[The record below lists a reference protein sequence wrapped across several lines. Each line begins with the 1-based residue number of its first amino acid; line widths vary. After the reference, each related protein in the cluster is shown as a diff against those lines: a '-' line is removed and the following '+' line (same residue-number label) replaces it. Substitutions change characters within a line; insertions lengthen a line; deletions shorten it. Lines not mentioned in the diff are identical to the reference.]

1 MGARRKGLVRVRRAA
16 AAALVAGLL
25 ACLGPSCA
33 AAAENGEAPRQPWNA
48 GVSATNTAATEV
60 SAAPVLG
67 ATLRQMSSAGGWI
80 LKLLAGMALFGVWSV
95 VRLWRASREQH
106 VVPRGLLAELLDC
119 VRAGDLGEARR
130 LCEDRPGPL
139 AAIALQAF
147 DHLRHAPK
155 AGVLLLRDTIETEG
169 TRQADLLL
177 SQTQLL
183 LDIAVIAPM
192 LGLLGTVLGLLQV
205 FGPLGQE
212 LAGARALLQA
222 GGMLQALVTIAAGL
236 FVAIPAMACH
246 AWLRRR
252 MVRRIASMESAVSE
266 ILMAL
271 VGRYD
276 R

>member
-1 MGARRKGLVRVRRAA
+1 MGARRKALVRVRRGAA
-16 AAALVAGLL
+16 AAMVAGLL
-25 ACLGPSCA
+25 AVIGPACEVA
-33 AAAENGEAPRQPWNA
+33 AQNGDARQPLTA
-48 GVSATNTAATEV
+48 GVAAPSAPSNGV
-60 SAAPVLG
+60 PAAPVLG
-67 ATLRQMSSAGGWI
+67 VTLRQMSSAGGWI
-80 LKLLAGMALFGVWSV
+80 LKVLAGMALFGVWAV
-95 VRLWRASREQH
+95 ARLWRASREQH

-139 AAIALQAF
+139 SAIALQAF

-155 AGVLLLRDTIETEG
+155 AGVMLLRDTIETEG
-169 TRQADLLL
+169 TRQADLLM

-205 FGPLGQE
+205 FGPLGQD
-212 LAGARALLQA
+212 LAGVRAVLQA
-222 GGMLQALVTIAAGL
+222 GGMLQSLVTIAAGL

-252 MVRRIASMESAVSE
+252 MVRRIAAMESAVSE

>member
-1 MGARRKGLVRVRRAA
+1 MVVRRKGRVRRV
-16 AAALVAGLL
+16 VAGVGVAWGL
-25 ACLGPSCA
+25 ACLGATGAALAQNGDARQPVTAMA
-33 AAAENGEAPRQPWNA
+33 AATNGVPASVVP
-48 GVSATNTAATEV
+48 V
-60 SAAPVLG
+60 APVLG
-67 ATLRQMSSAGGWI
+67 GTLRQMSAAGGWI
-80 LKLLAGMALFGVWSV
+80 LNLLAVLALVGIGVVIRV
-95 VRLWRASREQH
+95 VRASREQY

-119 VRAGDLGEARR
+119 VRAGELGEARR

-139 AAIALQAF
+139 SAIALQLF

-155 AGVLLLRDTIETEG
+155 AGVMMLRDTSESEG

-177 SQTQLL
+177 SQTQLV

-205 FGPLGQE
+205 FGPLGQD
-212 LAGARALLQA
+212 LAGARAVLQA
-222 GGMLQALVTIAAGL
+222 AGMMQALVTIAAGL
-236 FVAIPAMACH
+236 CVAIPAMACH

-252 MVRRIASMESAVSE
+252 MVQRIAAMELAVSE

-271 VGRYD
+271 AGRYD